1 MSKDGLFVVDEGQR
15 VPFLRGVMTHS
26 LVAKGLSFEDAYE
39 TADTVRDLIR
49 PKGQVEKKKLPK
61 IVRKVVKEKF
71 GDSYD
76 LSRRPLK
83 PHTITVEGAE
93 TRLPFSKGVLA
104 QSLLAAG
111 LEPSEGF
118 DIARRIEAHILQE
131 GRNRISRDE
140 LRALTFDTLVEIGE
154 KGNAENYLLWRL
166 FTLDPNSRRKPQK
179 PLVLLFGGATGTG
192 KSSIAS
198 EVAHRLG
205 IRHVLSTDSVRQVM
219 RMLFSRELL
228 PAIHTSSYQAWR
240 EWQGNSHKKSV
251 IGAFQEQTRRVMVGI
266 HAILDRAS
274 QEEHSIILEGV
285 HLVPGYLGLE
295 AFRERFFIV
304 PVVVTTLSSKALL
317 KRFKERERGC
327 SLRSAE
333 RYKTYFEEIR
343 MIQDFIADQAEE
355 NDTPIVE
362 NDILE
367 GTIREVLSVIANTLR
382 RELEIDHD
390 KLLKQALGR

>member
-1 MSKDGLFVVDEGQR
+1 MGKENLYVVDEGQK
-15 VPFLRGVMTHS
+15 VPFLRGVITHS

-49 PKGQVEKKKLPK
+49 PQGEVKKAKLPK
-61 IVRKVVKEKF
+61 IIRKVVKDKF

-83 PHTITVEGAE
+83 PHSITVEGGE
-93 TRLPFSKGVLA
+93 VDLPFSKGVLA
-104 QSLLAAG
+104 QSLQAAG
-111 LEPSEGF
+111 LEPAEGF
-118 DIARRIEAHILQE
+118 DIARRIEARILEE
-131 GRNRISRDE
+131 GRRRIHRDE
-140 LRALTFDTLVEIGE
+140 LRSMTYDLLVEMEE
-154 KGNAENYLLWRL
+154 KRIADNYLTWRL
-166 FTLDPNSRRKPQK
+166 FTLDPNSPRKPQR

-205 IRHVLSTDSVRQVM
+205 IRHVLSTDSVRQIM
-219 RMLFSRELL
+219 RMMFSHELL

-240 EWQGNSHKKSV
+240 EWDGGDHEKAV
-251 IGAFQEQTRRVMVGI
+251 VEAFREQTRRVMVGI
-266 HAILDRAS
+266 QAILDRAS

-285 HLVPGYLGLE
+285 HLVPGYLELE
-295 AFRERFFIV
+295 NFQDRFFIV

-327 SLRSAE
+327 SQRSAE
-333 RYKTYFEEIR
+333 RYRTYFEEIR
-343 MIQDFIADQAEE
+343 LIQDFIAERAEQE
-355 NDTPIVE
+355 NIPIVE
-362 NDILE
+362 NDNLE
-367 GTIREVLSVIANTLR
+367 ASVREVLSVAANTLR
-382 RELEIDHD
+382 RELKLDRK